1 MIQLKLCL
9 TERNRKNSISSFYM
23 DLIPNKNFICIID
36 TSIDV
41 SNSSQKG
48 SGDFLELSRKSDS
61 SVINELLKP
70 DLLAHPGSCAP
81 FSAYLSNNSH
91 TQQSHLKHHKA
102 LCPLH
107 VAKHT
112 GLTWNMLNLL
122 NKLELQNV
130 GKQRLHLFN
139 EQWGLGKVIGYK
151 PIREVSI
158 SVLPYIMSLEADRLC
173 PLSMFFKNTYL
184 KGPTLIFIN
193 IQHIPGALQSS

>member
-1 MIQLKLCL
+1 MCPKFCNMIQLKLCL
-9 TERNRKNSISSFYM
+9 TERNRNNSISSFYM

-61 SVINELLKP
+61 SVINDLLKP

-107 VAKHT
+107 VAKHA

-122 NKLELQNV
+122 NKLELQNMWAAEAASFQWAV
-130 GKQRLHLFN
+130 RAGQGNRIQTHMRSEYQCLTLHN
-139 EQWGLGKVIGYK
+139 V
-151 PIREVSI
+151 
-158 SVLPYIMSLEADRLC
+158 
-173 PLSMFFKNTYL
+173 T
-184 KGPTLIFIN
+184 
-193 IQHIPGALQSS
+193 

>member
-48 SGDFLELSRKSDS
+48 SGDFLELSRKSDG

-81 FSAYLSNNSH
+81 FSAYLSNNSQ

-107 VAKHT
+107 VAKHA

-122 NKLELQNV
+122 NKLELQNMWAAV
-130 GKQRLHLFN
+130 AASFQWAVRAGQGNRIQTHMRSEYQCLTLHN
-139 EQWGLGKVIGYK
+139 VTWGRQTL
-151 PIREVSI
+151 S
-158 SVLPYIMSLEADRLC
+158 SLYV
-173 PLSMFFKNTYL
+173 F
-184 KGPTLIFIN
+184 
-193 IQHIPGALQSS
+193 